1 LLVSP
6 VPTAYLIRRV
16 FEKTGAVTAAA
27 LEEGAPEDVEVRR
40 DVRYGDGAADRYDL
54 YLPGREK
61 PVGLVFWIHGGAFVG
76 GAKEELS
83 GYLKRIAHA
92 GFAVVAPEYP
102 LAPKARHPT
111 QLAQLTACLDR
122 VMSST
127 DFDADS
133 LFLAG
138 DSAGAMLAT
147 QMALT
152 VVDADYASLV
162 GVTPTIGA
170 EWLAGM
176 VLCCGPFGLAEFER
190 TSEVGRRFGD
200 AVLWAYSGQR
210 RFSDDQG
217 FVGAM
222 SVTQWVGP
230 SFPPTLITVGNADP
244 LAPQSEALAQSLETA
259 GVTVER
265 RFFTAD
271 HRPALGHEYQ
281 FDLGTQ
287 EARDFLD
294 RMTSWLHARSARDSR
309 PRA

>member
-1 LLVSP
+1 MRLAGAAEIHGPAPGERHDIADAARGDDPAFGREPYP
-6 VPTAYLIRRV
+6 V
-16 FEKTGAVTAAA
+16 GAVKRTAMNMREHADAQLRLLESA
-27 LEEGAPEDVEVRR
+27 LSRLDEGRRELAQQVVDRWEDV
-40 DVRYGDGAADRYDL
+40 L
-54 YLPGREK
+54 
-61 PVGLVFWIHGGAFVG
+61 H
-76 GAKEELS
+76 
-83 GYLKRIAHA
+83 
-92 GFAVVAPEYP
+92 
-102 LAPKARHPT
+102 
-111 QLAQLTACLDR
+111 Q
-122 VMSST
+122 
-127 DFDADS
+127 
-133 LFLAG
+133 
-138 DSAGAMLAT
+138 
-147 QMALT
+147 
-152 VVDADYASLV
+152 
-162 GVTPTIGA
+162 
-170 EWLAGM
+170 
-176 VLCCGPFGLAEFER
+176 FER